1 MGDSMTSGLRSTL
14 SDRQALWAFV
24 LGCVAVTAGVLL
36 HLPMFLMSRSM
47 GYHMAGMPMDTP
59 MLIGMF
65 LIVAGVFVA
74 AYGLLPRN
82 FVAHREAAVEITISA
97 PEDAALGARSEEHTS
112 ELQSLMRISY
122 AVFCLKKKNKKKT

>member
-74 AYGLLPRN
+74 AYGLLPRT

-97 PEDAALGARSEEHTS
+97 PEDAALGAPQRTRSEA
-112 ELQSLMRISY
+112 MR
-122 AVFCLKKKNKKKT
+122 VGKKCGSTGGSRGWRST

>member
-24 LGCVAVTAGVLL
+24 LGGVAVTSGVLL

-47 GYHMAGMPMDTP
+47 GYHMAGMPLDTP
-59 MLIGMF
+59 MLIGTF

-74 AYGLLPRN
+74 AYGLLPPP
-82 FVAHREAAVEITISA
+82 FAAPRASA
-97 PEDAALGARSEEHTS
+97 GELTTYAPPAR
-112 ELQSLMRISY
+112 
-122 AVFCLKKKNKKKT
+122 